1 MQLYSIRFY
10 NQLYLINFF
19 LSIVVQCCT
28 VCICMK
34 AAFGELI
41 PCNYGKKCAF
51 GRLKCPPLNN
61 THPQNER
68 VYLGEGTWL
77 LWELK
82 NYQKHGD
89 RTVNISVQPKTKYF
103 FLFLTLSA
111 K

>member
-28 VCICMK
+28 VCISMK

-51 GRLKCPPLNN
+51 GRLKCRSVNENRANKRKTQQIEEKKLTN
-61 THPQNER
+61 T
-68 VYLGEGTWL
+68 
-77 LWELK
+77 
-82 NYQKHGD
+82 
-89 RTVNISVQPKTKYF
+89 NIRYC
-103 FLFLTLSA
+103 FLC
-111 K
+111 

>member
-41 PCNYGKKCAF
+41 PCNYGKSAAF
-51 GRLKCPPLNN
+51 GHLECQPLHLDQDLNN
-61 THPQNER
+61 LEFHFS
-68 VYLGEGTWL
+68 
-77 LWELK
+77 
-82 NYQKHGD
+82 
-89 RTVNISVQPKTKYF
+89 VNCPF
-103 FLFLTLSA
+103 N
-111 K
+111 